1 MNDNLKLAYSAE
13 VASATKAGK
22 TSNLKLDRPIMFCG
36 GGTLG
41 AVVPLLAVVE
51 EIKKLSPER
60 ELVWVGTD
68 TPQIKEVVESYG
80 IKFETLPVV
89 KADRF
94 WSLQNLAVPFN
105 FIRVLVK
112 AARLLDKYFPETI
125 VNAGSFTGVP
135 LIWLGKVFGCRVI
148 IHQQDRVPSLSNQLT
163 GYLANVVTVAFSDM
177 KHIFTPKIGIYLGN
191 PIRQSLLDA
200 VAKFKIQNLK
210 FKILVMGGSSGALGL
225 NEKIKMC
232 LPQLLEKF
240 QVIHLTG
247 RGKGVDFKNE
257 NYQQEEFVFDG
268 LARFY
273 AEAEVVISRCGLNAI
288 TELSALKK
296 KTIFVPLPDSH
307 QGANAQ
313 WLAQNGAVVLRQA
326 EITSE
331 ILLKKIGEALESASP
346 KWWEF
351 YQLDAAHKL
360 AEIVLESK

>member
-1 MNDNLKLAYSAE
+1 MDITFSNSKLQTTNS
-13 VASATKAGK
+13 S
-22 TSNLKLDRPIMFCG
+22 RPILFCG

-51 EIKKLSPER
+51 EIKKISPKR
-60 ELVWVGTD
+60 ELIWVGTD
-68 TPQIKEVVESYG
+68 TPQIKEAVESYG

-135 LIWLGKVFGCRVI
+135 LIWLGKVFGCRVV

-191 PIRQSLLDA
+191 PVRFSLLA
-200 VAKFKIQNLK
+200 EFQKYPHIQIPNSKFQ
-210 FKILVMGGSSGALGL
+210 ILIMGGSSGALGL
-225 NEKIKMC
+225 NEKIKIC
-232 LPQLLEKF
+232 LPQLLEKY
-240 QVIHLTG
+240 QVVHLTG
-247 RGKGVDFKNE
+247 IGKGLDFKNE
-257 NYQQEEFVFDG
+257 NYQQYEFSFENM
-268 LARFY
+268 AKFY
-273 AEAEVVISRCGLNAI
+273 AEADVVISRCGLNTI
-288 TELSALKK
+288 SELSALKK
-296 KTIFVPLPDSH
+296 PTVFVPLSESH

-313 WLAQNGAVVLRQA
+313 WLADNGAPVLKQA
-326 EITSE
+326 EITAE
-331 ILLKKIGEALESASP
+331 ILLQKLADATANHHP
-346 KWWEF
+346 KWWDF
-351 YQLDAAHKL
+351 YQPDAAKKL
-360 AEIVLESK
+360 AEIIVKLLS